1 MRERR
6 GRQVLEKPQKQPE
19 GGAVPGFWGPKS
31 AGSGVL
37 PTKALAVRMD

>member
-6 GRQVLEKPQKQPE
+6 GRQVLENQPE